1 MVLNTS
7 EGITVRGKPPLL
19 RDVKVMN
26 ALSSGLSYRGYLHG
40 VYTVDSCE
48 FVANQ
53 VHGIFFSSAKFSHS
67 TNVTIRGCLMQS
79 NKKSGIYLSA
89 SINYTVFNSTIEQSG
104 EYGILLNRLQETKI
118 EILQNVI
125 NKNRPAALRS
135 QQSNSLKFIFA
146 NNTLADN
153 YLHIN
158 TAVST
163 IHFDSVGRHDIQI
176 LNNHFVNNLA
186 AREYYSWGRR
196 LIAANTLFIGS
207 GSEVRIKVSIM
218 YSDALIKDGRC
229 HLFITVNAVILL
241 VNNTFT
247 K

>member
-7 EGITVRGKPPLL
+7 EGITVIGKPPLL

-53 VHGIFFSSAKFSHS
+53 GHGIFLSPSKLSQN
-67 TNVTIRGCLMQS
+67 TNVTIRGCLMKS

-89 SINYTVFNSTIEQSG
+89 SINYTIFNSTIEQNG
-104 EYGILLNRLQETKI
+104 EYGILLNRLRENKI

-125 NKNRPAALRS
+125 NKNRHAALRS
-135 QQSNSLKFIFA
+135 QQSYSLKFIFA

-153 YLHIN
+153 NIPIN

-163 IHFDSVGRHDIQI
+163 IHFDGVHRHDIQI

-186 AREYYSWGRR
+186 ARQYCCRLWH

-218 YSDALIKDGRC
+218 YSDALSKDGSC
-229 HLFITVNAVILL
+229 HRFTAVKAVILF
-241 VNNTFT
+241 VNDTFT